1 MKEKAQKGT
10 LKKVLRYIQKYRLFV
25 ALSLVLA
32 AVTVAGTPV
41 IPILSGGAGDPIL
54 SPGRGGFVGS
64 FRPLLLGGGVCWGS
78 GGLPRVV

>member
-32 AVTVAGTPV
+32 AVTVAGTLY
-41 IPILSGGAGDPIL
+41 IPA
-54 SPGRGGFVGS
+54 R
-64 FRPLLLGGGVCWGS
+64 
-78 GGLPRVV
+78 